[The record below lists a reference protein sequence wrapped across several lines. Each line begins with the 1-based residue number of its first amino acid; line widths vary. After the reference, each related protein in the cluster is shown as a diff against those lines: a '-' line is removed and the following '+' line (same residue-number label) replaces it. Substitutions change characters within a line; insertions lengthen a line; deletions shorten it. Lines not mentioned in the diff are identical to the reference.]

1 MEEPK
6 KKTVIVVGVPGV
18 GKSTIINNATETLQK
33 KGTSVKTVVFGSVM
47 FEEAKKL
54 GIHDRDELRK
64 QTISV
69 QQKLQNMAAEHISN
83 LNDSIVFVDTHLFI
97 KTQSGYYPGL
107 PMNLILKMDP
117 QRLIL
122 VTADSDE
129 ILNRRKKDTTRTRDL
144 ISDDEINRDIQVSI
158 SMISSLSILTGAPFE
173 IIYNHDD
180 MIASATSQLV
190 ELLVKP
196 SWLVDMKRG
205 QHRYGQSV
213 ESITKVKS
221 CWNQARCRIL
231 A

>member
-1 MEEPK
+1 LEEPR
-6 KKTVIVVGVPGV
+6 KKTVIIVGIPGV
-18 GKSTIINNATETLQK
+18 GKSTIINNATETLRK
-33 KGTSVKTVVFGSVM
+33 KGTSVKTVAFGSVM

-69 QQKLQNMAAEHISN
+69 QQKLQNMAADHISN

-122 VTADSDE
+122 VTANSDE
-129 ILNRRKKDTTRTRDL
+129 ILNRRKKDTSRTRDL

-180 MIASATSQLV
+180 MIDSATSQLV

-196 SWLVDMKRG
+196 GDS
-205 QHRYGQSV
+205 
-213 ESITKVKS
+213 
-221 CWNQARCRIL
+221 
-231 A
+231 

>member
-1 MEEPK
+1 MEEPR
-6 KKTVIVVGVPGV
+6 KKTVIIVGIPGV

-122 VTADSDE
+122 VTANSDE

-180 MIASATSQLV
+180 MIDSATSQLV

-196 SWLVDMKRG
+196 G
-205 QHRYGQSV
+205 
-213 ESITKVKS
+213 
-221 CWNQARCRIL
+221 
-231 A
+231 